1 MKYMNK
7 IHYIIFALL
16 IVYSCSLTNKKTS
29 TTKEA
34 YPSIIVQQDYLPA
47 KDNTPFTIL
56 DASINKDILSLIV
69 QYGGGCKEHYFNL
82 FTKGVFEDESSNR
95 LRFFLEH
102 NYNEDFCKKL
112 VLDTLDFSLRNKL
125 SIEKIK
131 SVEIEIDSYSKF
143 LNYKL

>member
-1 MKYMNK
+1 MIYMNK

-56 DASINKDILSLIV
+56 DASIDKDILTLIV

-95 LRFFLEH
+95 LKFFLE
-102 NYNEDFCKKL
+102 D
-112 VLDTLDFSLRNKL
+112 LDNPIISLRIL
-125 SIEKIK
+125 
-131 SVEIEIDSYSKF
+131 
-143 LNYKL
+143 LGLHM